1 MVVVGKGVMLGVQ
14 VPGSH
19 CDGAGGRQAG
29 APQPGALTPSVWTA
43 SVVADVTAAAAAGAV
58 GLRDVTG
65 APPCLG
71 SLSVQQG

>member
-1 MVVVGKGVMLGVQ
+1 MD
-14 VPGSH
+14 GSR
-19 CDGAGGRQAG
+19 GEGGYAGSPSARLTLRWGGRQAG